1 MDPERRTLVLV
12 RLEDA
17 QEAHDRAEKMFRV
30 LMGDEVAPRKS
41 FIQAH
46 APRARDLDI

>member
-1 MDPERRTLVLV
+1 MDPARRTLVKV

-17 QEAHDRAEKMFRV
+17 SEAQKRAEEMVQV

-46 APRARDLDI
+46 APRAREVDI